1 MPAFL
6 RQLED
11 RFTSFKFC
19 VEIDGVASSGFN
31 EITGMEIE
39 TDVIEY
45 REGCDGSTPRKFRGL
60 TKYSDITL
68 KRGMSSDLDAWNLQ
82 RRTFDAFTGALGF
95 ANPAYRFDM
104 YIIQQDMSG
113 AEVRVW
119 KVEKAWVSKYTIT
132 DFSGDGSEVA
142 MEEITVAN
150 EGWFLE
156 S

>member
-11 RFTSFKFC
+11 KFTNFKFC
-19 VEIDGVASSGFN
+19 VEIDGIIGAGFN

-45 REGCDGSTPRKFRGL
+45 REGCDASTPRKFRGQ

-68 KRGMSSDLDAWNLQ
+68 KRGMSSDLDFWNLQ

-95 ANPAYRFDM
+95 ASPVYRFGM
-104 YIIQQDMSG
+104 YIIQKDMSG

-119 KVEKAWVSKYTIT
+119 RVEKGWVNKYTLT